1 MKCSE
6 SFHYNVFCDV
16 FHLFNYHPQTKFAK
30 VMFLQVSICPGG
42 FASVHAGIANPPWAD
57 PPGSR
62 PPGSRPPLQQ
72 TDLPWSRYPPPHPL
86 PSACWETRPTSG
98 RYASYWNAYLF
109 MSIFRI
115 WDSEV
120 CRSIDQNIQLHV
132 KRLCTDLSKRKISHG
147 IFPSSSKLC

>member
-6 SFHYNVFCDV
+6 SFYYNVFCDV
-16 FHLFNYHPQTKFAK
+16 FHLFNYHPQTKFSK

-42 FASVHAGIANPPWAD
+42 FASVHAGIANPP
-57 PPGSR
+57 PGR
-62 PPGSRPPLQQ
+62 PPREQTPWEQTPAAADRPPMEQIH
-72 TDLPWSRYPPPHPL
+72 PPPL